1 MQSTDLF
8 EEAYLL
14 PNTEIFHQESQLE
27 INEIALNYT

>member
-27 INEIALNYT
+27 INVK